1 MAANHKGAQVPTILW
16 FKRDLRVQDNA
27 ALVRACALGGVVPV
41 YIVEPDLWA
50 QPDASA
56 RHYAFL
62 VETLEGLRMDLQAL
76 GSDLVI
82 RVGPATA
89 VLEALRQETCATHLI
104 SHQETGN
111 AWTFARDRSVADW
124 AAGQGVFWEELPHSA
139 VRRGRHDRDDWAR
152 HRNGLMARTPPQFAG
167 PLPAVALS
175 SDPLPQA
182 RALALAADPCSGRQ
196 AGGRVAAERLLD
208 SFLTTRGQSYR
219 RDMSSPL
226 TGASACSRLSPHLAL
241 GTLSPRQVAQA
252 CAARQRQEPGGK
264 TGWAGSLKSFQS
276 RLAWR
281 DHFIQKL
288 EDEPSLETRC
298 LHRAYE
304 GLRPS
309 EPDAARLE
317 AWQKGET
324 GLPFV
329 DACMRSLIATG
340 WLNFR
345 MRSMLMSV
353 ASYHLWL
360 PWQTTGQHLARL
372 FTDYE
377 PGIHWS
383 QVQMQSGTTG
393 INTLRIYNPVKQ
405 GRDQD
410 PTGAFTR
417 RWCPE
422 LSDVPDALL
431 QEPWRWEPQRN
442 YPAPIVEVAEA
453 ARAARDA
460 VWAVRTGADFAEEAR
475 RVVRKHASRK
485 DPQRHFVNDRAP
497 DKPRRKQIGRKSD
510 DRQSSFDF

>member
-1 MAANHKGAQVPTILW
+1 MPTILW

-27 ALVRACALGGVVPV
+27 ALARAQALGGVIPL
-41 YIVEPDLWA
+41 YIVEPGLWA
-50 QPDASA
+50 LPDASG

-62 VETLEGLRMDLQAL
+62 TETLAGLRSDLRAL

-82 RVGPATA
+82 RVGPAVE
-89 VLEALRQETCATHLI
+89 VLGDLCRQTGATHLV
-104 SHQETGN
+104 SHEETGN
-111 AWTFARDRSVADW
+111 DWTYARDRTVAGW
-124 AAGQGVFWEELPHSA
+124 AAGQGVRWHQLPHSA
-139 VRRGRHDRDDWAR
+139 VRRGSHDRDGWAA
-152 HRNGLMARTPPQFAG
+152 HRNRLMAQDCLPGPKALPPVD
-167 PLPAVALS
+167 LP

-182 RALALAADPCSGRQ
+182 AALGLSADPCPGRQ
-196 AGGRVAAERLLD
+196 TGGQGQADRTLH
-208 SFLTTRGQSYR
+208 SFLTQRGQTYR

-226 TGASACSRLSPHLAL
+226 TGAAACSRLSPYLAL
-241 GTLSPRQVAQA
+241 GVLTPRQAVQA
-252 CAARQRQEPGGK
+252 CASRQAQVKGTR
-264 TGWAGSLKSFQS
+264 TGWSGSLQSFQS

-288 EDEPSLETRC
+288 EDEPELEWRA
-298 LHRAYE
+298 LHRAYAN
-304 GLRPS
+304 LRPTQ
-309 EPDAARLE
+309 PDATRLA
-317 AWQKGET
+317 AWQQGET

-329 DACMRSLIATG
+329 DACMRSLNATG

-360 PWQTTGQHLARL
+360 PWQTTGQHLARM

-405 GRDQD
+405 GTDQD
-410 PTGAFTR
+410 PAGAFTR

-422 LSDVPDALL
+422 LADVPDDHL
-431 QEPWRWEPQRN
+431 QQPWRWQGN
-442 YPAPIVEVAEA
+442 TDYPPPLVDVAA
-453 ARAARDA
+453 AAKTAREA
-460 VWAVRTGADFAEEAR
+460 VWAVRRDAGFADEAR

-485 DPQRHFVNDRAP
+485 DSQRHFVNDRTA
-497 DKPRRKQIGRKSD
+497 KPRRKPD
-510 DRQSSFDF
+510 DRQMSFDL

>member
-1 MAANHKGAQVPTILW
+1 MPVILW
-16 FKRDLRVQDNA
+16 FKRDLRVTDNA
-27 ALVRACALGGVVPV
+27 ALLRACEIGPV
-41 YIVEPDLWA
+41 LPLYIVEPGLWQ

-56 RHYAFL
+56 RQYAFL
-62 VETLEGLRMDLQAL
+62 RETLAGLRADLRTL

-82 RVGPATA
+82 RFGPAVD
-89 VLEALRQETCATHLI
+89 VLKALRAETGANWLVSTE
-104 SHQETGN
+104 ETGN
-111 AWTFARDRSVADW
+111 AWSFARDRAVAAW
-124 AAGQGVFWEELPHSA
+124 AAGQGLRWQELPQSA
-139 VRRGRHDRDDWAR
+139 VRRGRHDRDGWAAY
-152 HRNGLMARTPPQFAG
+152 RNRLMAQD
-167 PLPAVALS
+167 PLPAPGGLPPVQQPSDAL
-175 SDPLPQA
+175 PE
-182 RALALAADPCSGRQ
+182 AADLGLATDPCPGRQ
-196 AGGRVAAERLLD
+196 RGGRDEAEALLD
-208 SFLTTRGQSYR
+208 SFLTERGQNYR
-219 RDMSSPL
+219 KAMSTPL
-226 TGASACSRLSPHLAL
+226 EGASACSRLSPHLAL
-241 GTLSPRQVAQA
+241 GTLSPREAVRAT
-252 CAARQRQEPGGK
+252 AARQREVRGTR
-264 TGWAGSLKSFQS
+264 TGWSGSLKSFQS

-288 EDEPSLETRC
+288 EDEPDLEWRA

-304 GLRPS
+304 GLRP
-309 EPDAARLE
+309 ETPDAARLE
-317 AWQKGET
+317 AWEKGET

-360 PWQTTGQHLARL
+360 PWQRTGQHLARM

-405 GRDQD
+405 GHDQD

-417 RWCPE
+417 RWCRE
-422 LSDVPDALL
+422 LVDVPDDCL
-431 QEPWRWEPQRN
+431 QEPWRWDGQID
-442 YPAPIVEVAEA
+442 YPPPVVDVKQA
-453 ARAARDA
+453 AKTARDA
-460 VWAVRTGADFAEEAR
+460 IWSVRQNEGFHDEAA

-497 DKPRRKQIGRKSD
+497 RKRRPAGDS
-510 DRQSSFDF
+510 RQQSFDF

>member
-1 MAANHKGAQVPTILW
+1 MLVILW
-16 FKRDLRVQDNA
+16 FKRDLRVTDNA
-27 ALVRACALGGVVPV
+27 ALLRAAELGAVVPL
-41 YIVEPDLWA
+41 YIVEPGLWK

-62 VETLEGLRMDLQAL
+62 CETLADLRADLRTL

-82 RVGPATA
+82 RVGPAVD
-89 VLEALRQETCATHLI
+89 VLEALCRDCGADRLI
-104 SHQETGN
+104 STEETGN
-111 AWTFARDRSVADW
+111 GWTHARDRAVAVW
-124 AAGQGVFWEELPHSA
+124 AAGQGVRWQEMPHSA
-139 VRRGRHDRDDWAR
+139 VRRGRHDRDGWAV
-152 HRNGLMARTPPQFAG
+152 HRNRLMAQD
-167 PLPAVALS
+167 PLPAPGALPPVDLP
-175 SDPLPQA
+175 SDPLPE
-182 RALALAADPCSGRQ
+182 AADLGLTVDPCPGRQ
-196 AGGRVAAERLLD
+196 LGGRAEAEALLA
-208 SFLTTRGQSYR
+208 SFLTERGQTYR
-219 RDMSSPL
+219 KAMSTPL
-226 TGASACSRLSPHLAL
+226 EGASACSRLSPHLAL
-241 GTLSPRQVAQA
+241 GTLSPREAVRATA
-252 CAARQRQEPGGK
+252 TRQRELRGTR
-264 TGWAGSLKSFQS
+264 TGWSGSLKSFQS

-288 EDEPSLETRC
+288 EDEPDLEWRA

-304 GLRPS
+304 GLRPQT
-309 EPDAARLE
+309 PDAARLA
-317 AWQKGET
+317 AWEKGET

-360 PWQTTGQHLARL
+360 PWQRTGRHLARL

-393 INTLRIYNPVKQ
+393 INSLRIYNPVKQ
-405 GRDQD
+405 GYDQD

-417 RWCPE
+417 HWCPE
-422 LSDVPDALL
+422 LAEVPDAFL
-431 QEPWRWEPQRN
+431 QQPWRGEARAE
-442 YPAPIVEVAEA
+442 YPPPVVDVKQA
-453 ARAARDA
+453 ARTARDA
-460 VWAVRTGADFAEEAR
+460 IWSVRKGAGFGDEAA

-497 DKPRRKQIGRKSD
+497 RKRRPAADS
-510 DRQSSFDF
+510 RQQSFDF